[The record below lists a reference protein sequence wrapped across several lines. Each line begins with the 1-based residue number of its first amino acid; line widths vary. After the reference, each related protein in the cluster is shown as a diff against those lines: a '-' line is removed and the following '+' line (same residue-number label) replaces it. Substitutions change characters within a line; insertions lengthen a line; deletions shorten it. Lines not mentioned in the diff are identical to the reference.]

1 MSTQDRK
8 SPDIDK
14 LAVLQSR
21 LAALEAE
28 NAVMRIAL
36 LQGELAHLG
45 NLFVQLLKSVKIGQ
59 NQIILSSLTEGDSKA
74 LSISINLCNE
84 VRNNIT
90 YAIGQ
95 LAIAEIVAKSV
106 STNKPIAEI

>member
-1 MSTQDRK
+1 MSTHDRK
-8 SPDIDK
+8 SPEIDK

-28 NAVMRIAL
+28 NAMMRIAL
-36 LQGELAHLG
+36 IQGELAHLR
-45 NLFVQLLKSVKIGQ
+45 NLFVQLLNSVKIGQ
-59 NQIILSSLTEGDSKA
+59 NQIILGSLTEGDSKA
-74 LSISINLCNE
+74 LRNSIKLCNE

-95 LAIAEIVAKSV
+95 LATAEIVAKGCV
-106 STNKPIAEI
+106 NQ